1 MTTARAHG
9 AALLALAGVFATL
22 ACVFAALA
30 LPLVLLEARLAQP
43 REVARAQAID
53 WTYTR
58 AVFGPAVAVRGVQA
72 PAVPQSKAPRYRYV
86 RVRADGYGGRID
98 AVLAIDADG
107 CLRGVGVLAH
117 RESPGYGA
125 PMLTREALA
134 DRKGWLAGL
143 LDRCAGTPATLATDG
158 VTGATITANALARAV
173 RSGLPATAPTSP

>member
-53 WTYTR
+53 WTYAR
-58 AVFGPAVAVRGVQA
+58 AVFGPEASLRGVQA
-72 PAVPQSKAPRYRYV
+72 RAAPQRPTLNYRYV

-117 RESPGYGA
+117 QESPGYGA
-125 PMLTREALA
+125 PLLTREALA
-134 DRKGWLAGL
+134 DRTGWLAGL

-173 RSGLPATAPTSP
+173 RSGLPAPAPTSP